1 MVWHAYMLNP
11 RAFAEDCLRLGKMD
25 FWAHGMP
32 WAVIDSVID
41 PTTYDY
47 CPPTPAIELFEG
59 RTRKSWDNLRDSE
72 TKQLVCN
79 RCQAVLETPWFSE
92 KGARDVAD
100 VKIELEKGMAYA
112 DKDFRLPCRTCGNVL
127 NHNFLQLL
135 KFKKDVKTLFA
146 EDVLLP
152 GTILSLKG
160 LPERVK
166 LTSGTSNTLFPNRLI
181 KKFLRNEILEL
192 GANGNTGENLS
203 MDNVKNMLATAVKKA
218 NDARN
223 AKFGNALRA
232 TVNGRPVKAKLV
244 SKMARIA
251 VRRMMSR
258 YWGTA
263 SPFALD
269 LVGAVIRQGQFMYVL
284 LQVHVTLRP

>member
-32 WAVIDSVID
+32 WAVVNSVID
-41 PTTYDY
+41 PTTYNY
-47 CPPTPAIELFEG
+47 CPPILAVKSFEG
-59 RTRKSWDNLRDSE
+59 RTHRSWDNLKDPE
-72 TKQLVCN
+72 TRQLVCHI
-79 RCQAVLETPWFSE
+79 CQTVLEAPWFSE
-92 KGARDVAD
+92 KKAKDIAD
-100 VKIELEKGMAYA
+100 VKIELEKGSGYA
-112 DKDFRLPCRTCGNVL
+112 DKYFRLPCKTCGNVL

-135 KFKKDVKTLFA
+135 KFKKDVQAFFA
-146 EDVLLP
+146 EDVPLA

-166 LTSGTSNTLFPNRLI
+166 LISGASNTLFPNSLI
-181 KKFLRNEILEL
+181 KKFLKNEILEL

-203 MDNVKNMLATAVKKA
+203 MDNIKDMLAIAVKKE
-218 NDARN
+218 NNSRN
-223 AKFGNALRA
+223 AKFGNALTA
-232 TVNGRPVKAKLV
+232 TVNGRPVKANLV
-244 SKMARIA
+244 PKAARIA

-258 YWGTA
+258 YWGNA

-269 LVGAVIRQGQFMYVL
+269 LVGAVIRQGQFMYVSPCL
-284 LQVHVTLRP
+284 HVALKT